1 MTETLEETI
10 GTDYDGTGT
19 DVYRIFHEEDP
30 DFVGPPTPTA
40 IYGRR
45 SDWKF
50 AENYQ
55 A

>member
-1 MTETLEETI
+1 MTETLETAV
-10 GTDYDGTGT
+10 GGDYDGTGT

-30 DFVGPPTPTA
+30 GFVGPPAPSSA
-40 IYGRR
+40 YGRR
-45 SDWKF
+45 PDWKF